1 VSSLPDP
8 TSTRN
13 SAIGG
18 RLLATLALLSA
29 LGPLAIDAYLPGFTA
44 MAEDLDTPPSTVQLT
59 LTAFLFGL
67 ALGQL
72 VIGTLSDRF
81 GRRRPL
87 LIALSI
93 STLAGIGCALAP
105 AVELLIPLRFVQ
117 GFTGAAGVVISRAI
131 VRDLSEGRATVRA
144 FSLLG
149 AIGSFAPVVAPLL
162 GGALMPLVDWR
173 GVLGAVAVISGG
185 MVLTAWLAV
194 PESLP
199 VKRRAGGGIGTTFA
213 IAGGLFQNRLFVG
226 YLLTNAFTFGAL
238 FSYISASPFML
249 QNVFG
254 LSSGAYSLAFAFNA
268 AGLIVGSAANAR
280 IVHRVEP
287 AKILLAAQV
296 TMAAVTLLLA
306 LTILTGVATIASV
319 LPMTFLFVG
328 TIGFTIGNASA
339 LALTSV
345 SVAIGTAAAILGAT
359 QFAFGAVASPLVG
372 LGGDETAVPMAIVM
386 VTCATLALMM
396 LVMTRRAPSIRVQ
409 TPAASPAE
417 ME

>member
-1 VSSLPDP
+1 MPSPDSPSTSS
-8 TSTRN
+8 
-13 SAIGG
+13 SAITG

-44 MAEDLDTPPSTVQLT
+44 MAEDLDTSASTVQLT

-93 STLAGIGCALAP
+93 SMLAGIACALAP

-162 GGALMPLVDWR
+162 GGTLMPVVDWR
-173 GVLGAVAVISGG
+173 GVLGTVALITGG
-185 MVLTAWLAV
+185 MVVTAWLAV

-199 VKRRAGGGIGTTFA
+199 AERRAGGGIGSTFA
-213 IAGGLFQNRLFVG
+213 IAGGLFRNRLFVG

-287 AKILLAAQV
+287 ARILLAAQI
-296 TMAAVTLLLA
+296 TMATVTLLLA
-306 LTILTGVATIASV
+306 LTILTDVATVGSV

-328 TIGFTIGNASA
+328 AIGFTIGNASA

-345 SVAIGTAAAILGAT
+345 SVAIGTAAAILGAA
-359 QFAFGAVASPLVG
+359 QFAFGAIASPLVG
-372 LGGDETAVPMAIVM
+372 LGGEETAAPMAIVM
-386 VTCATLALMM
+386 VACTTLALLM
-396 LVMTRRAPSIRVQ
+396 LVTTRRAASSPVPS
-409 TPAASPAE
+409 PATSPAE
-417 ME
+417 VK

>member
-1 VSSLPDP
+1 MSPSDP
-8 TSTRN
+8 TSTN
-13 SAIGG
+13 NPAIGG

-44 MAEDLDTPPSTVQLT
+44 MAEDLDTSASTVQLT

-93 STLAGIGCALAP
+93 SMLVGVACALAP

-162 GGALMPLVDWR
+162 GGTLMPIVDWR
-173 GVLGAVAVISGG
+173 GVLGAVALITGV
-185 MVLTAWLAV
+185 MVVTAWLAV

-199 VKRRAGGGIGTTFA
+199 VQRRAGGGIGTTFA
-213 IAGGLFQNRLFVG
+213 IAGGLFRNRLFVG

-238 FSYISASPFML
+238 FSYIAASPFML

-268 AGLIVGSAANAR
+268 AGLIIGSAANAR
-280 IVHRVEP
+280 IVHRFEP
-287 AKILLAAQV
+287 ARILLAAQA

-306 LTILTGVATIASV
+306 LTILTGVATVASV

-328 TIGFTIGNASA
+328 AIGFTIGNASA

-345 SVAIGTAAAILGAT
+345 SVAIGTAAAILGAA

-372 LGGDETAVPMAIVM
+372 LGGENTAVPMAVVM
-386 VTCATLALMM
+386 VACTSLALLM
-396 LVMTRRAPSIRVQ
+396 LMMTRRAAPLAVPSLA
-409 TPAASPAE
+409 TSHGE
-417 ME
+417 TE

>member
-1 VSSLPDP
+1 MSSLPDP

-199 VKRRAGGGIGTTFA
+199 VERRAGGGIGATLA
-213 IAGGLFQNRLFVG
+213 IAGGLFQNRLFVR

-254 LSSGAYSLAFAFNA
+254 LSSGAYSLAFAFKA

-372 LGGDETAVPMAIVM
+372 LGGEETAVPMAIVM
-386 VTCATLALMM
+386 VACTTLALMM
-396 LVMTRRAPSIRVQ
+396 LMTTRRAAMIPAPS
-409 TPAASPAE
+409 ALPAE
-417 ME
+417 MK